1 MVLTGMQLESAV
13 SMSQL
18 GRYEIVKLALEWIEV
33 IKQYEDYRKLT
44 QTELI
49 DKVLND
55 VVTNVATREK
65 IEELRKKMRKE
76 TKPEAGAIK
85 E

>member
-1 MVLTGMQLESAV
+1 MVFTKTQLEFAV
-13 SMSQL
+13 SMSRL
-18 GRYEIVKLALEWIEV
+18 GRYEIVKLALEWVEV
-33 IKQYEDYRKLT
+33 MKQNEDYRRLT

-55 VVTNVATREK
+55 VVTGLATREK
-65 IEELRKKMRKE
+65 IEELRKKMK
-76 TKPEAGAIK
+76 KGAKLEAGAIK

>member
-1 MVLTGMQLESAV
+1 MVFTETQLELAV
-13 SMSQL
+13 SMSRL
-18 GRYEIVKLALEWIEV
+18 GRYEIVKLALEWVGV
-33 IKQYEDYRKLT
+33 IKQNEDYRKLT

-49 DKVLND
+49 SKVLND

-65 IEELRKKMRKE
+65 IEELREKMKKGRN
-76 TKPEAGAIK
+76 PDARVIK

>member
-1 MVLTGMQLESAV
+1 MVFTETQLGSAL
-13 SMSQL
+13 SMSRL

-33 IKQYEDYRKLT
+33 IKQNEGYRELT

-55 VVTNVATREK
+55 VMTNVTTREK
-65 IEELRKKMRKE
+65 IAGLRKKMKKE
-76 TKPEAGAIK
+76 TKPKTGAI
-85 E
+85 EE